1 LNVTIKLQKPYKLQ
15 KEIIEDTARFKV
27 VCAGRRVGKSTLSI
41 ILASIK
47 MLEGKRIAFIT
58 PEYSLAEK
66 FYEDIL
72 ENFPDEVISKK
83 NKARVTF
90 SIKTGGLIKFFSGE
104 AINRVRGYEFDFI
117 VVDEAAHI
125 PDLQF
130 EWQQSLRPL
139 LMKTRGSALFISSP
153 FGKNYFYSLFQKGV
167 NGEDGFKS
175 WQFSSHHNP
184 YLPED
189 ELNELIST
197 MPEAIYKQE
206 ILAEPGENVSNP
218 FGTDAIMRNTISQL
232 SNNEPVILAADLA
245 RVNDWTVII
254 GLDSQGVMC
263 YFDRF
268 RMPWEMTI
276 DKLKELRAK
285 FPFVQLVLDATGV
298 GSVIL
303 ERAQH
308 EIYNVYGFEFSSTS
322 KPKVIHQLIKAVE
335 MNEIK
340 FNDITAREMNTYQYK
355 YSSSGNLKYEA
366 APGYNDDCVAALAMA
381 NHFKKSYSMQDTL
394 MIF

>member
-1 LNVTIKLQKPYKLQ
+1 MNITVKLIKPYKLQ
-15 KEIIEDTARFKV
+15 REIIEDDARFKV
-27 VCAGRRVGKSTLSI
+27 VCSGRRVGKSTLSI
-41 ILASIK
+41 VLSSIN
-47 MLEGKRIAFIT
+47 LLNGKRVAYIT
-58 PEYSLAEK
+58 PEYTLAEK
-66 FYEDIL
+66 FYDDII
-72 ENFPDEVISKK
+72 ENFPEEVIERK
-83 NKARVTF
+83 NKSRVSF
-90 SIKTGGLIKFFSGE
+90 SLKTGGMIKFFSGE
-104 AINRVRGYEFDFI
+104 AINRVRGWEFDFI
-117 VVDEAAHI
+117 VVDEAAYI
-125 PDLQF
+125 PDLEF

-139 LMKTRGSALFISSP
+139 LMKTKGKALFISTP
-153 FGKNYFYSLFQKGV
+153 NGKNYFYSLFQKGV

-218 FGTDAIMRNTISQL
+218 FGTDAIMRNTITQL